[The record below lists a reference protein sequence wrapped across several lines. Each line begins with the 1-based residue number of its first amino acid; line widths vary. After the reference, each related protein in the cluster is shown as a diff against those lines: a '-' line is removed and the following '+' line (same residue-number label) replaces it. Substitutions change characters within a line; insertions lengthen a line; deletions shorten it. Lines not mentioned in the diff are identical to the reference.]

1 MNKYTCIFFDID
13 NTLLDFN
20 LAEKTAIKS
29 VLAKHSL
36 PDDDATAKLYSDINQ
51 TYWERFERCE
61 IKKEEIFEGRFKTL
75 ITVLNS
81 SADSAKMSQDYF
93 ESLRNYAFKIDGA
106 DDILTYLKSKGYKLY
121 ATTNGYALTQYKRI
135 KSSGLEEYFDD
146 IFVSEKIGHQKPS
159 KEYFDRVIELIEE
172 KDRDKMIVIGDSL
185 SSDILG
191 GINSEIDTCWYN
203 PKGNKSEYKI
213 DYTVSSLNELKE
225 IL

>member
-20 LAEKTAIKS
+20 LAEKTAIKC

-75 ITVLNS
+75 INVLNAT
-81 SADSAKMSQDYF
+81 ADSAQMSQDYF
-93 ESLRNYAFKIDGA
+93 ESLRNYAFKIEGA

-135 KSSGLEEYFDD
+135 KASGLEAYFDD

-159 KEYFDRVIELIEE
+159 KEYFDQVIEAIEE
-172 KDRDKMIVIGDSL
+172 KNRDKMLVIGDSL

-191 GINSEIDTCWYN
+191 GINSGIDTCWYN
-203 PKGNKSEYKI
+203 PKGNSSDYNI
-213 DYTVSSLNELKE
+213 NYTVSSLKELKE